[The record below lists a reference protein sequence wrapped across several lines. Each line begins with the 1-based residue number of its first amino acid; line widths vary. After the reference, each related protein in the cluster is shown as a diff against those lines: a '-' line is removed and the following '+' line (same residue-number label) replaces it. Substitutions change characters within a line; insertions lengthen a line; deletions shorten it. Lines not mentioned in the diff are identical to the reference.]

1 MLDSCYH
8 IDTIGHEGT
17 ILEANNVGQRQEAA
31 RQSAQLQPFS
41 DDLECG

>member
-1 MLDSCYH
+1 MLDRCYH
-8 IDTIGHEGT
+8 TDTIGREGT
-17 ILEANNVGQRQEAA
+17 ILEANNVGQ